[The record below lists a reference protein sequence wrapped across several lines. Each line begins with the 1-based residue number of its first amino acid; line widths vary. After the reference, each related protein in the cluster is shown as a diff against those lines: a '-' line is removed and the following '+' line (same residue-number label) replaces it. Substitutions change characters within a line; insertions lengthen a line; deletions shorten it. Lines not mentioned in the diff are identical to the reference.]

1 MKVSE
6 FAEAYKTLNSAD
18 LKNASIKKHIKRAYA
33 PIGEKNALLEK
44 LCDDCVM
51 VDQNNIPYLN
61 MVANKI
67 NFIYAI
73 IILYTDL
80 EIDKLENGKNDVLK
94 AYDDLQET
102 GAIDALCEE
111 IGPKEINELTFVNKE
126 ILDTWYNKN
135 SSTRAYLA
143 TLTDKAVRTFAEVM
157 EILSKQD
164 IDIDPNVIKNLL
176 GVNEKTE

>member
-18 LKNASIKKHIKRAYA
+18 LKNVSIKEHIKRTYA

-102 GAIDALCEE
+102 GAIEDICSE

-164 IDIDPNVIKNLL
+164 IDPNMFKNLL